1 MSGSAITAQEK
12 EKAQKI
18 LNEIIRL
25 PENKVCVDCS
35 ALGTS
40 ACLCC
45 AVACNVGWMF
55 QTRNDCTLLQAYY
68 RCASMQLCYHVKMRG
83 PCAQGQDGR
92 R

>member
-55 QTRNDCTLLQAYY
+55 QTRSESTHLQAYS
-68 RCASMQLCYHVKMRG
+68 RHTSMQTCNHVEMRG
-83 PCAQGQDGR
+83 LCAQGQDGHR
-92 R
+92 